1 MPARE
6 EKLELES
13 WQKRKFSDCLTNKVE
28 NNEDIV
34 CERKVIDTNMP
45 DTAIHHAM
53 HYIWQFIQRNF
64 SIQTFTFWTIP
75 VFNSD
80 KYIFQF
86 GQIHFSKYCM

>member
-28 NNEDIV
+28 NNVDIV

-53 HYIWQFIQRNF
+53 HYICQFRQRHF
-64 SIQTFTFWTIP
+64 SIQTFTFWTIT

-86 GQIHFSKYCM
+86 GQIHISIYCM